1 MISSKNCPEYLP
13 YVVTWESELEQM
25 CGQANFFGNIE
36 TGGECYGLFSHGGR
50 PVIMLATPAGPNA
63 IHQSAHFR
71 QDISFLEET
80 NQYLV
85 EECGLN
91 FLGSHHS
98 HHTLGIDGLSRGDIK
113 STNAIATKNGYS
125 QMCQILITFSQLSNS
140 VPGNLNRNAYR
151 HVNQNLNGNLHPFGW
166 GRCSFHK
173 KFTNEPTN
181 KRQFNYK
188 IKIHTYIYSDAQ
200 SGEPIK
206 CSLKVI
212 PGFSPYR
219 TSIMYSSKMPG
230 LHHFYRFPISNMTF
244 DSLDRQKNSIKDENC
259 LPQEILAS
267 INTLPETIL
276 EKLQLSI
283 INELLFITF
292 PIEDDSKHLSVV
304 YQTIPPYSVKMISI
318 LTDDIPTDVT
328 NQLYSDP
335 ERASLMML
343 YQRCLRFIQLSA
355 GKNGNSNLDE
365 KAEPLC
371 KTDGCNNDWV
381 DEEQRI
387 RRDIDGPE

>member
-1 MISSKNCPEYLP
+1 MLRS
-13 YVVTWESELEQM
+13 
-25 CGQANFFGNIE
+25 FFPWWAP
-36 TGGECYGLFSHGGR
+36 CHH
-50 PVIMLATPAGPNA
+50 VKATPAGPNA

-140 VPGNLNRNAYR
+140 VPGNLNRNAHR

-166 GRCSFHK
+166 GKCSFHK
-173 KFTNEPTN
+173 KFTNELTN
-181 KRQFNYK
+181 NRQFNYK

-244 DSLDRQKNSIKDENC
+244 DSLDHQKNSIKDENC

-318 LTDDIPTDVT
+318 LTDDIP
-328 NQLYSDP
+328 N
-335 ERASLMML
+335 
-343 YQRCLRFIQLSA
+343 
-355 GKNGNSNLDE
+355 
-365 KAEPLC
+365 
-371 KTDGCNNDWV
+371 
-381 DEEQRI
+381 
-387 RRDIDGPE
+387 